1 MVQSKKLSSATVA
14 VQAELST
21 DVSELVSRLQAR
33 SLNPACDTVLVIRI
47 CLRNKL
53 RTMLLTDIQL
63 AATKNVDRVMWNY
76 CFYDQIQFFRNQIR
90 CLSKTG
96 ESYGKSDNLEPKI
109 VGGEN
114 SSPQYQVQVVY
125 RNFLSASTGF
135 LNDLLESLALR
146 YNLHTAAELGAL
158 CSISRL
164 PSSSW
169 KNYTDVSEL
178 DRKSA
183 LATCHRFLLY
193 LGDIARYQYSA
204 DGHKKPV
211 NLRVAQFYYN
221 EALLLDT
228 NSGDAFA
235 QLALIASFEDDFF
248 SAAQKYSRAAL
259 ALKPS
264 SSAAGNIQR
273 LYSRLSQTHGDFYT
287 TVAGQSVLLQITWIN
302 SQLCIGLDEISSGIA
317 GNLLETTGIKIFDHL
332 REMLSNPTCS
342 ENAALFDSSNSLI
355 ECSYLF
361 IYSLHITSHS
371 KNDTSGRLHLS
382 AVLMLLHYLA
392 CLLDSVLVL
401 LSATSHHS
409 TDISQV
415 MQPVKLLCGW
425 LETST
430 WCWCKNPDTTQRA
443 PFEIRNHR
451 VWTVF
456 PRVLNHLLH
465 AMDASDVLSTHKPV
479 QSIIFTTAKPGQD
492 ECTESC
498 QRLLQCSQLCP
509 LSEDRVVRGFAPFD
523 MSASCLRR
531 GNTVSNSMC
540 SDQLQEKS
548 SSGLAVS
555 VRNTCIVRFGAWLTT
570 HLGGEDGSDH
580 LLYLQRVHPDPRPR
594 QVPNTQPLVAL
605 PRSMSSAQPCDN
617 MSSTLSD
624 PQPPAR
630 GDPLWAGAI
639 LAAHDHHDYS
649 ESITLDDTAFGSME
663 ISSPLLSTDDRDV
676 DHAHNA
682 ADRMHSTMDH
692 SIVRRIEQEHS
703 GDVTTTALITAS
715 ASTAWDTNHIQ
726 STEDLFGWDA
736 NSGQRATSA
745 AASWETFPKMDPRIG
760 FPKTTTHAH
769 FFGIHQL
776 QSPEGLSATSSTAG
790 SSDAASADGV
800 PMSDT
805 SPTGNTKT
813 SSIITDTLP
822 DTTLPAAGTTA
833 SHENIT
839 ATNPSVPS
847 SRASGIPTTH
857 EWSTGALRSADQHT
871 SVPSVRDPALLTPD
885 QLLPLLK

>member
-114 SSPQYQVQVVY
+114 SSPQYQPTFANT
-125 RNFLSASTGF
+125 R
-135 LNDLLESLALR
+135 R
-146 YNLHTAAELGAL
+146 
-158 CSISRL
+158 
-164 PSSSW
+164 
-169 KNYTDVSEL
+169 
-178 DRKSA
+178 
-183 LATCHRFLLY
+183 LLY
-193 LGDIARYQYSA
+193 YRGRSKCVAANHVDQLSTLHWTGRNQ
-204 DGHKKPV
+204 
-211 NLRVAQFYYN
+211 LR
-221 EALLLDT
+221 
-228 NSGDAFA
+228 NSR
-235 QLALIASFEDDFF
+235 QSF
-248 SAAQKYSRAAL
+248 
-259 ALKPS
+259 
-264 SSAAGNIQR
+264 GN
-273 LYSRLSQTHGDFYT
+273 HG
-287 TVAGQSVLLQITWIN
+287 
-302 SQLCIGLDEISSGIA
+302 
-317 GNLLETTGIKIFDHL
+317 
-332 REMLSNPTCS
+332 
-342 ENAALFDSSNSLI
+342 
-355 ECSYLF
+355 
-361 IYSLHITSHS
+361 
-371 KNDTSGRLHLS
+371 
-382 AVLMLLHYLA
+382 
-392 CLLDSVLVL
+392 
-401 LSATSHHS
+401 
-409 TDISQV
+409 QV